1 MSNDSEFHLLPGGW
15 HGHEA
20 STLRDCYARAFANA
34 RELFIVSAFL
44 TEWPSSAKLNR
55 ECETFLLVVGADFGT
70 TRRAALE
77 AALAWL
83 PKRFRGNLLAF
94 NQKGVNFHP
103 KAVLWREGDNSCHF
117 LVGSSNLTKAAFES
131 NVEAN
136 VTLQLSEEDYGR
148 ALEWLAEIEGR
159 SVEVNDRWLARY
171 KEAPVRGGGSRGHG
185 KVPASNSDDTG
196 EVPVFDLALEISG
209 AADRRQFESYLSTR
223 REQRINF
230 DAKAKRPLLKL
241 LRASAVK
248 ASWTEHDNRHFY
260 DELRRLLGADQET
273 RMGGLQWVIRGKHAD
288 HQELAKSLVAVID
301 ARPWERDA
309 VVCGE
314 KDRLHEAGV
323 TTRSALLTELLCHF
337 FPRRYPILDEPVRA
351 WRSRVGFDSRVGGTE
366 GERYVRLARAMRAAL
381 QDAGTR
387 RLGIADLAE
396 LDTLIWF
403 LDKKRTKRRVPA

>member
-1 MSNDSEFHLLPGGW
+1 MSNDSEFHLLPSEW
-15 HGHEA
+15 HGREG
-20 STLRDCYARAFANA
+20 STLRDCYVRAFANA

-55 ECETFLLVVGADFGT
+55 KCETFLLVVGADFGT

-103 KAVLWREGDNSCHF
+103 KAVLWREGDGSCHF

-136 VTLQLSEEDYGR
+136 VTLQLSAEEYGR

-159 SVEVNDRWLARY
+159 SVEVNDRWLAKY
-171 KEAPVRGGGSRGHG
+171 KEAPIRGGGPRGHG
-185 KVPASNSDDTG
+185 TAPGSKPDDAG
-196 EVPVFDLALEISG
+196 EVPVFDLALDISG
-209 AADRRQFESYLSTR
+209 AADLRRFAAFLSTR

-241 LRASAVK
+241 LRASAAK
-248 ASWTEHDNRHFY
+248 ASWTERDNRHFY
-260 DELRRLLGADQET
+260 DELRRLWSADQET
-273 RMGGLQWVIRGKHAD
+273 QMGGLQWVIRGKHAD

-301 ARPWERDA
+301 ARPWGRDA
-309 VVCGE
+309 VVCAE
-314 KDRLHEAGV
+314 IDRLHEAGIA
-323 TTRSALLTELLCHF
+323 TRSALLTELLCHF
-337 FPRRYPILDEPVRA
+337 FPRRYPILDEPVRV

-381 QDAGTR
+381 QDAGPQ

-403 LDKKRTKRRVPA
+403 LATKRKKRRVPA